1 MLAFNST
8 FYFGAYF
15 TEQYFTGFY
24 TYCLLIFTIHTVN
37 IMSQHHEQQQERSWL
52 KNLMINLFKA
62 TTSNI
67 SPRGV
72 ITVVKGNHK
81 KINQDTSTSIL
92 SVIMV
97 SVK

>member
-1 MLAFNST
+1 
-8 FYFGAYF
+8 
-15 TEQYFTGFY
+15 
-24 TYCLLIFTIHTVN
+24 
-37 IMSQHHEQQQERSWL
+37 
-52 KNLMINLFKA
+52 MINLFKA
-62 TTSNI
+62 TTSSI

-92 SVIMV
+92 GVITV